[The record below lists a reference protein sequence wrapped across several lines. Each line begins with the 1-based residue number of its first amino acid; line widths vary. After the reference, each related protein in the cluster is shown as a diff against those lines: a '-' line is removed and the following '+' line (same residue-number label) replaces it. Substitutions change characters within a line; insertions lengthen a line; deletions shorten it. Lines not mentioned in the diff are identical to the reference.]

1 MAQKARAVAEQ
12 QARVQAIKEVH
23 DRERDRLLRGQT
35 ELQQQVYDQPYS
47 RARSQYNPYGRYGQ
61 DYTNHESK
69 RPLLVPR
76 GTMHP
81 SHGLI
86 AHPTSQQATRTSI
99 YHGGEVYPDT
109 VRDVIDSP
117 LDGNDVESDSGVSS
131 KEEVVGLEECP
142 RCLRKFN
149 GEDSDAIL
157 KHIER
162 CIS

>member
-1 MAQKARAVAEQ
+1 M
-12 QARVQAIKEVH
+12 
-23 DRERDRLLRGQT
+23 
-35 ELQQQVYDQPYS
+35 
-47 RARSQYNPYGRYGQ
+47 
-61 DYTNHESK
+61 
-69 RPLLVPR
+69 
-76 GTMHP
+76 
-81 SHGLI
+81 
-86 AHPTSQQATRTSI
+86 
-99 YHGGEVYPDT
+99 
-109 VRDVIDSP
+109 RDVIDSP

>member
-1 MAQKARAVAEQ
+1 
-12 QARVQAIKEVH
+12 
-23 DRERDRLLRGQT
+23 
-35 ELQQQVYDQPYS
+35 
-47 RARSQYNPYGRYGQ
+47 
-61 DYTNHESK
+61 
-69 RPLLVPR
+69 
-76 GTMHP
+76 MHP